1 MNIARTVLRAVSVA
15 PPRAFDRTLYARN
28 NCAMRLMP
36 GSDLD
41 VAFLEWL
48 SHIHHDTTVFDNE
61 VKNGSDAEL
70 KTYAQ
75 NSITAG
81 NEHLDEAREFLAKL
95 KK

>member
-1 MNIARTVLRAVSVA
+1 
-15 PPRAFDRTLYARN
+15 
-28 NCAMRLMP
+28 
-36 GSDLD
+36 
-41 VAFLEWL
+41 
-48 SHIHHDTTVFDNE
+48 VFDNE

-81 NEHLDEAREFLAKL
+81 NEHLDEARDLLAKL